1 MLAGEPDDVCRLEVE
16 HEEVF
21 SIFQPC
27 ARFVWDF
34 FGFSIFGGATFWE
47 GLSTN
52 QKESVLSCLDEKVRS
67 RDVQY

>member
-34 FGFSIFGGATFWE
+34 FGFRFLGGQPFGR
-47 GLSTN
+47 GLALTK
-52 QKESVLSCLDEKVRS
+52 KESVLSCLDEKVRS

>member
-52 QKESVLSCLDEKVRS
+52 QKRVCAFLPRRKSKIT
-67 RDVQY
+67 